1 MTMATLLAL
10 ELSSSHCT
18 VAVSCNDKITQHDF
32 SDQRGR
38 GVVCAIENILSELS
52 IEPKRLDAIY
62 VGIGPGSYTGLRIA
76 CSAAMMFAYSLG
88 IECHGINSFEAMA
101 WRAAKQQPLTIILDA
116 YRQQYYHAEY
126 YVEKQK
132 LICRQQP
139 HIIEQADWDS
149 TRESSSP
156 DTCAEDILR
165 FANEFIDKHA
175 DTPSNH
181 LFAAEPLYLRPPAFR
196 QQKKSATK

>member
-1 MTMATLLAL
+1 MATFLAL

-18 VAVSCNDKITQHDF
+18 VAVFCNGNITQHDF

-38 GVVCAIENILSELS
+38 GVVCAIEDILSELS
-52 IEPKRLDAIY
+52 IETKRLDAIY

-76 CSAAMMFAYSLG
+76 CSAAVMLAYSLG
-88 IECHGINSFEAMA
+88 IGCHGINSFEAMA

-132 LICRQQP
+132 LICSQQP

-149 TRESSSP
+149 TRESSAP

-165 FANEFIDKHA
+165 FVNEFIGKHP
-175 DTPSNH
+175 DTPFNH

>member
-1 MTMATLLAL
+1 MAVFLAL

-18 VAVSCNDKITQHDF
+18 VAVSCNDEILQHDF

-52 IEPKRLDAIY
+52 LEPKQLDAVY

-76 CSAAMMFAYSLG
+76 CSAAVMFAYSLQ

-126 YVEKQK
+126 RVEKQELVCK
-132 LICRQQP
+132 QQP
-139 HIIEQADWDS
+139 QIIEQADWDD
-149 TRESSSP
+149 TRASSAP

-165 FANEFIDKHA
+165 FVNEFIDKHPGA
-175 DTPSNH
+175 PSNH

>member
-1 MTMATLLAL
+1 MAVFLAL

-18 VAVSCNDKITQHDF
+18 VAVSYNDAITQHDF

-38 GVVCAIENILSELS
+38 GVVCAIKNILNELS
-52 IEPKRLDAIY
+52 LEPKQLDAVY

-76 CSAAMMFAYSLG
+76 CSAAVMLAYSLQ
-88 IECHGINSFEAMA
+88 IKCHGINSFEAMA

-126 YVEKQK
+126 CIEKQK
-132 LICRQQP
+132 LVCNQQP
-139 HIIEQADWDS
+139 HIIEQADWDN
-149 TRESSSP
+149 TRESSAP

-165 FANEFIDKHA
+165 FAIEFICKDPDA
-175 DTPSNH
+175 PSNH

-196 QQKKSATK
+196 QQKKSAPK

>member
-1 MTMATLLAL
+1 MAIFLAL

-18 VAVSCNDKITQHDF
+18 VAVSCDNEITQYDF

-52 IEPKRLDAIY
+52 LEPKQLDAVY

-76 CSAAMMFAYSLG
+76 CSAAVMFAYSLQ

-126 YVEKQK
+126 CVEKQK

-139 HIIEQADWDS
+139 HIIEQADWDN

-156 DTCAEDILR
+156 DTGAEDILR
-165 FANEFIDKHA
+165 FVIEFIYKHTDA
-175 DTPSNH
+175 PSNH

-196 QQKKSATK
+196 QQKKSEPK

>member
-1 MTMATLLAL
+1 MAVFLAL

-18 VAVSCNDKITQHDF
+18 VAVSCNDEITQHDF

-38 GVVCAIENILSELS
+38 GVVCAIENILNELS
-52 IEPKRLDAIY
+52 LETKQLDAIY

-76 CSAAMMFAYSLG
+76 CSAAVMFAYSLQ
-88 IECHGINSFEAMA
+88 IKCHGINSFEAMA

-126 YVEKQK
+126 CVEKQK
-132 LICRQQP
+132 LVCRQQP
-139 HIIEQADWDS
+139 RVIEQADWDN
-149 TRESSSP
+149 TRESSAP

-165 FANEFIDKHA
+165 FAIEFIDKYPDA
-175 DTPSNH
+175 PSNH

-196 QQKKSATK
+196 QQKKSAPK